1 MQLKPPKTK
10 YVSIPFQVELYL
22 AWRNIVTKK
31 LRSFLT
37 IMGVIIGIGSIFF
50 LLSLGLGLE
59 NLVTEEIIGNQSVK
73 SIDVTS
79 PNSRIV
85 KLDKDTASRIDGLS
99 HVETLGTSY
108 SFAGSLKL
116 NKSEIDTIVYGI
128 DTDYQKLATLEVEH
142 GRLLENEDYNAVF
155 INKAALEAVGITKP
169 DEVINQEIELR
180 IPIKLETT
188 SETKILEQKMK
199 LVGIIDSGAGSEIFI
214 PGRVFEQAGVS
225 QYSQIKML
233 ADSTD
238 TVGELRQK
246 VESMGFET
254 SSPVDTVDQ
263 INQIFKY
270 FNVILVGF
278 GAIGMIVAVLGM
290 FNTLTI
296 SLLERTKEIG
306 LMIALGGR
314 HKDMRTL
321 FILEAV
327 LLSVLGSV
335 IGIICAIIG
344 GKIINLIMN
353 HLASNNGVREGFNL
367 FATPWW
373 LVGGLIIFMVIVG
386 LLVVLLPARRAQK
399 INPIDALRRE

>member
-1 MQLKPPKTK
+1 MQPKPPKTK
-10 YVSIPFQVELYL
+10 YVSIPFHVELYL
-22 AWRNIVTKK
+22 AWRNLVTKK

-85 KLDKDTASRIDGLS
+85 KLDKDAAAKIEGLS
-99 HVETLGTSY
+99 HVESLGTSY

-128 DTDYQKLATLEVEH
+128 DTDYQKLATLEVEN
-142 GRLLENEDYNAVF
+142 GRLLEKDDQNAVF
-155 INKAALEAVGITKP
+155 INKAALEAIGLTKP
-169 DEVINQEIELR
+169 DEIVGKDLELR
-180 IPIKLETT
+180 IPVKLEDT
-188 SETKILEQKMK
+188 SETTILEQKMK
-199 LVGIIDSGAGSEIFI
+199 LVGIINSGAGSEVFI
-214 PGRVFEQAGVS
+214 PGEIFEQAQVK
-225 QYSQIKML
+225 QYSQVKLL
-233 ADSTD
+233 ADATEN
-238 TVGELRQK
+238 VGELRQK

-254 SSPVDTVDQ
+254 SSPVDTIDQ

-327 LLSVLGSV
+327 LLSLIGSV
-335 IGIICAIIG
+335 VGIVCAIIG
-344 GKIINLIMN
+344 GKIINLVMN

-367 FATPWW
+367 FATPLW
-373 LVGGLIIFMVIVG
+373 LIGGLIIFMVVVG